1 MSTTLKVVLLGGV
14 GVGKTCI
21 FDNLYKGIFQ
31 GNTWGTFACTYIQ
44 KTIELEELNQKVEL
58 TIYDT
63 TGAIKFKKINE
74 MIYKDANAI
83 CLCYDSSHRPSFEE
97 LKNDWYEK
105 GVKIDVETDPIL
117 VIVATKNDL
126 YKEVKDE
133 EGKAFAEEINA
144 MFQSTSAK
152 SNIGI
157 KSLFANI
164 ARKYFDPSYDCRLKI
179 KKERVKIKGY

>member
-1 MSTTLKVVLLGGV
+1 MATTLKVVLIGGS

-21 FDNLYKGIFQ
+21 IKILIGNIFEYRTPAY
-31 GNTWGTFACTYIQ
+31 GPSFTSRE
-44 KTIELEELNQKVEL
+44 IELEELNQKINFEIWDTPGTIKLKEIIEL
-58 TIYDT
+58 
-63 TGAIKFKKINE
+63 F
-74 MIYKDANAI
+74 YKDANAI

-126 YKEVKDE
+126 DKEVKDE

-152 SNIGI
+152 SNNGI

-179 KKERVKIKGY
+179 KKERVKIKSY